1 MKFLK
6 IVIIIICI
14 LILVF
19 FTIML
24 IIGNYLYDFAIN
36 ANTSKDKVFQKNQK
50 ENILGEEE
58 INRSWIEEN
67 SEDTYIKTED
77 NLKLHSYEIKHL
89 NSNLWTIIVHGYGG
103 QGTDMGNYAQN
114 FYQNGYNVL
123 VVDLR
128 GSGLS
133 EGEYLGMGWIDRLD
147 ILEWIN
153 YLVEKDKNSQ
163 IILFGVSMG
172 ASTVMM
178 VSGENLPEN
187 VKLAIEDCGYTSVW
201 NEFEYQLKKIF
212 NLKSFPLLNIASLVT
227 KIRAGYFLSE
237 ASSMKQL
244 QKSKIPI
251 LFIHGNRDD
260 FVPSYMVKENYASKN
275 GKKELLIVEG
285 AEHANSSKVAPT
297 LYWNTIDQF
306 INKYIN
312 N

>member
-172 ASTVMM
+172 AST
-178 VSGENLPEN
+178 
-187 VKLAIEDCGYTSVW
+187 
-201 NEFEYQLKKIF
+201 LKKIF
-212 NLKSFPLLNIASLVT
+212 NLKSFPLLNIASFVT